1 MWFSHRGA
9 AFGVSSAAARWRWS
23 LALLPLLLSLLA
35 SLLSLVVVMAMRE
48 TPGQRGGGRRVMTS
62 VHYVSTSPHD
72 RQGGKD
78 ALHLLLHLATIKFS
92 LSLSH

>member
-1 MWFSHRGA
+1 M
-9 AFGVSSAAARWRWS
+9 
-23 LALLPLLLSLLA
+23 ALLPPLLA
-35 SLLSLVVVMAMRE
+35 SLVLLVVVAVRE
-48 TPGQRGGGRRVMTS
+48 VLDKRGGLSCVMTV

-78 ALHLLLHLATIKFS
+78 ALHLLLHLATIKSS